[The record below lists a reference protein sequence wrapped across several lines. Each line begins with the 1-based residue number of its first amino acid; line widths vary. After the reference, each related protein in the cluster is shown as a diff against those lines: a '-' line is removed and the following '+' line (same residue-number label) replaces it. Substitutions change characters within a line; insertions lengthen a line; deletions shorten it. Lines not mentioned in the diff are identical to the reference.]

1 MRYPAHHRG
10 FTLIEMIVTVSVLAI
25 LLTVA
30 VPSFKDMVDK
40 RRLVGA
46 AEQFYGDLQ
55 AARFEAIKLNKTVAV
70 FFTNSGSTN
79 WCYGMADSISAAC
92 DCTASVTT
100 TQCKV
105 GGMPKVMGNSGFRGV
120 TLTVSGYTNSRIC
133 VDSRRGKFFSKSD
146 CTSDDMGNVT
156 FSSSS
161 GSIRVDTQELGRV
174 RICSTAGTGGYPSC
188 S

>member
-1 MRYPAHHRG
+1 MRYLARHRG

-30 VPSFKDMVDK
+30 VPSFKDTVDK

-55 AARFEAIKLNKTVAV
+55 AARFEAIKLNKTVEV
-70 FFTNSGSTN
+70 FFKNSGATN
-79 WCYGMADSISAAC
+79 WCYGMSDNVAANNC
-92 DCTASVTT
+92 DCTSSTPNCT
-100 TQCKV
+100 V

-120 TLTVSGYTNSRIC
+120 TLTVSGYEESRIC
-133 VDSRRGKFFSKSD
+133 VDSRRGKFFSDSD

>member
-1 MRYPAHHRG
+1 MRYPAHHCG

-55 AARFEAIKLNKTVAV
+55 AARFEAIKLNKTVAI
-70 FFTNSGSTN
+70 FFRNSGATN
-79 WCYGMADSISAAC
+79 WCYGMADNIGAAC
-92 DCTASVTT
+92 DCTAVTPNCT
-100 TQCKV
+100 V

-120 TLTVSGYTNSRIC
+120 TLTVSGYEEGRIC
-133 VDSRRGKFFSKSD
+133 VDSRRGKFFSDSD
-146 CTSDDMGNVT
+146 CTSNSMGNVT

-161 GSIRVDTQELGRV
+161 GSIQVDTQKAGRV
-174 RICSTAGTGGYPSC
+174 RICSTAGTGDYPSC